1 MNKLSSKL
9 VIPFVLFTAFGVSNI
24 ANADSGTS
32 ALPPKD
38 PAYKTYMY
46 NLYAPKT
53 QTYFKLLDT
62 VQQPVSKVMQ
72 DSNSF
77 IIYGGA
83 LTGGGTAATNL
94 VKGLEN
100 TPYVGAGVR
109 AVNTAG
115 GVMLLIGTAQYASYQ
130 QFQQGSIIKYNVYF
144 RWTDPERLEYA
155 VKIDSWVEYNGT
167 KVSAIRTSTYTK
179 TA

>member
-1 MNKLSSKL
+1 MNKLSPKF
-9 VIPFVLFTAFGVSNI
+9 VIPFVLSAALGIFNI

-53 QTYFKLLDT
+53 QTSFKLLDT

-72 DSNSF
+72 DSNNL

-83 LTGGGTAATNL
+83 LMAGGTTATNF

-100 TPYVGAGVR
+100 TPYIGVGVR
-109 AVNTAG
+109 AVNTTG
-115 GVMLLIGTAQYASYQ
+115 GAMVLIGTAQYATYQ
-130 QFQQGSIIKYNVYF
+130 RFQQGSIIKYNVYF
-144 RWTDPERLEYA
+144 RWTNPEKLEYA
-155 VKIDSWVEYNGT
+155 VKIDSWVEYNGA
-167 KVSAIRTSTYTK
+167 KVSAVKTSTYTK